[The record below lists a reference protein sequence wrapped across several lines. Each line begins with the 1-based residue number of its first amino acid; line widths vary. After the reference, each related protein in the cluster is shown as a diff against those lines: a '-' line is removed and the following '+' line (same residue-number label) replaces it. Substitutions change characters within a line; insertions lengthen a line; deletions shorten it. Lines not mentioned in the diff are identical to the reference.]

1 MISYEKISIRAKSED
16 EAINKAYETLR
27 EQNKYNVVINKLIP
41 RFDGVSEVYEISYS
55 YEKLDKNSHLEIER
69 KFLLD
74 RDSKFDNYDY
84 SVINQSYIGFRPIS
98 RVRKV
103 DNKYYYNQKGEGT
116 LVREESE
123 KEITEDTYNKLIEYK
138 IGRTIVKHR
147 YKIPVGKYV
156 AEVDKYLDDLEGL
169 LVVEVEFKSLE
180 DANNFEV
187 PSWFGKE
194 ITDDLR
200 YKNGNLAI
208 ATKDEVRELIKYTG
222 VIHLSK

>member
-1 MISYEKISIRAKSED
+1 MICNEKISVRAKNED
-16 EAINKAYETLR
+16 EAIKKAYETLK
-27 EQNKYNVVINKLIP
+27 EQNKHNVAISKLIP
-41 RFDGVSEVYEISYS
+41 RFDGISEVYEISYS
-55 YEKLDKNSHLEIER
+55 YEKLDKNSHMEIER

-74 RDSKFDNYDY
+74 KNSNIDGYDY
-84 SVINQSYIGFRPIS
+84 SVIYQSYIGFRPVS

-123 KEITEDTYNKLIEYK
+123 KEITEDTYNKLIDYK

-147 YKIPVGKYV
+147 YKVPVGKYV

-180 DANNFEV
+180 DANNFV
-187 PSWFGKE
+187 MPSWFGKE

-200 YKNGNLAI
+200 YMNDNLAI
-208 ATKDEVRELIKYTG
+208 ATKDEVSELLKDTG

>member
-1 MISYEKISIRAKSED
+1 MISNEKISIRAKSED
-16 EAINKAYETLR
+16 EAINKAYQTLR

-55 YEKLDKNSHLEIER
+55 YENLDKNSHLEIER

-74 RDSKFDNYDY
+74 RDSNFDNYNY
-84 SVINQSYIGFRPIS
+84 SVINQSYIGFRPVS
-98 RVRKV
+98 RVRKI

-123 KEITEDTYNKLIEYK
+123 KEINEDTYNKLIDYK

-147 YKIPVGKYV
+147 YKVPVGKYL
-156 AEVDKYLDDLEGL
+156 AEVDKYLGDLEGL
-169 LVVEVEFKSLE
+169 LVVEVEFNSLE
-180 DANNFEV
+180 EANNFEV
-187 PSWFGKE
+187 PNWFGKE
-194 ITDDLR
+194 ITEDLR
-200 YKNGNLAI
+200 YKNDNLAI
-208 ATKDEVRELIKYTG
+208 ATKEEVGELLKDTG